1 VRGARWGLTEST
13 VSIVGAALT
22 TLAAALF
29 LILFGLDLFGSLHNP
44 YIGLLIYLALPA
56 AFVLGLLLIP
66 FGNWLARRR
75 PITAS
80 GPQWPAVDLRAP
92 HARSAVA
99 FIVLATIFNIV
110 IISMASYGAV
120 HYMETPS
127 FCGQVCHTVMQP
139 EFVAYQNGP
148 HARVACVGCH
158 IGGGATAFAKAKFS
172 GVRQLAHIAIGR
184 YPRPIPVPV
193 RNMRP
198 ARDTCEQ
205 CHWPEKFHGD
215 KIKIVREYA
224 DDAANTETVTT
235 LRVHVGGGSQ
245 KLGVATG
252 IHWHMNLD
260 NEVEY
265 IASDARRQT
274 IPYVRLKDRLGNVR
288 EYLAPGATPEIVANG
303 ERRRMDCIDCH
314 SRPGHTM
321 SATAERAVDTAIGI
335 GAVPRALPFVRREIV
350 KAIKADYPS
359 QEAAASQIET
369 AVRTF
374 YRSQATVVDHRSV
387 EAAVSTAQRLYRA
400 NVFPAMRVTWGTY
413 PNELGHIDSPGCFRC
428 HDDDHKTRD
437 GKKIGQDC
445 DTCHNIE

>member
-1 VRGARWGLTEST
+1 VRGTRWGLTESA

-29 LILFGLDLFGSLHNP
+29 LILFSLDLFGSFHNP
-44 YIGLLIYLALPA
+44 YIGLLIYVALPA

-66 FGNWLARRR
+66 FGNWLASRR
-75 PITAS
+75 PVSAT
-80 GPQWPAVDLRAP
+80 GPQWPVIDLRAP
-92 HARSAVA
+92 HTRSTVALVAV
-99 FIVLATIFNIV
+99 ATIFNIV

-139 EFVAYQNGP
+139 EFVAYENGP
-148 HARVACVGCH
+148 HARVACVDCH
-158 IGGGATAFAKAKFS
+158 VGGGATAFAQAKLS
-172 GVRQLAHIAIGR
+172 GVRQLAHIVTGR

-193 RNMRP
+193 RNLRP

-260 NEVEY
+260 NEIEY
-265 IASDARRQT
+265 IATDAGRQT
-274 IPYVRLKDRLGNVR
+274 IPYVRLKDRFGNVR
-288 EYLAPGATPEIVANG
+288 EYLAPGGTPEIVAKG
-303 ERRRMDCIDCH
+303 ERRRMDCMDCH

-321 SATAERAVDTAIGI
+321 NATAERAVDTAIGL
-335 GAVPRALPFVRREIV
+335 GAVPRSLPFVRREMV
-350 KAIKADYPS
+350 KAIKADYAS
-359 QEAAASQIET
+359 QEAAAPQIET
-369 AVRTF
+369 AIRAA
-374 YRSQATVVDHRSV
+374 YRSQAADVDPRGV
-387 EAAVSTAQRLYRA
+387 DAAVSTAQRLYRT
-400 NVFPAMRVTWGTY
+400 NVFPAMRVSWGTY

-428 HDDDHKTRD
+428 HDDDHKTKD

-445 DTCHNIE
+445 ETCHSIE